1 MLLSKGLARL
11 NSLLLCCLLILS
23 PGPASARNRK
33 GDGFVKDGQVA
44 EARGD
49 YEKALEL
56 FEKALETDPRDPQY
70 RILVNRLRFQAA
82 QKIVDRGE
90 KLRNEGKLDEALA
103 LFQKAFALDPA
114 STIAEQRMRQTYEQM
129 KREAEQKKNGAP
141 PEDPLDKAQTPA
153 DRVRRDAEKKLE
165 TLMDAPMLKP
175 IQRQIVN
182 LKLNNQPARV
192 LFETISKMTGINVLF
207 DPDFISQ
214 NSGKTFPID
223 FQNTTLEE
231 ALDYLSILTK
241 AYWKPISQNAIY
253 VTLDNPQ
260 KRRDYEDYILKVF
273 YLQHALE
280 PQELNEI
287 ANAVRVVGECRKVV
301 PYPAQMALMVRC
313 TADQVAL
320 VGKIINDMDKPRSE
334 VVLDVF
340 VLEAN
345 RTRTRSLA
353 ATIANGTK
361 AGISQQIGFTPRN
374 PILTGGS
381 NADSDNGTTTTT
393 NSGLIA
399 LSQLGRISTNDF
411 SVNLPG
417 GFLQALLEDRS
428 TRVLQ
433 NPQIRTVDNKK
444 ASLRIGD
451 RYPYATG
458 SLNTGGIGG
467 GVGGI
472 SPVVQT
478 QFQFAEV
485 GVNVDIT
492 PKIHGN
498 EEISL
503 RVEVEVS
510 NIRDQVDIGGLRQP
524 VIGQRKIGEDIRIRE
539 GEVNV
544 MGGLTT
550 TNASRNKSGIPGL
563 IDIPGLSWLFGT
575 DGSDKSESELLVILV
590 PHLVRAPDITDL
602 NLRGVSTGTDA
613 TVKLSYQMKDAPA
626 AVAAPGAPAGVAPPP
641 AASPPVQVAP
651 QQTVPQQSM
660 PQPVTPLP
668 FPTPP
673 PVKPPS
679 QAMGAPAQTEVVAQA
694 APPLRS
700 PDGISAVQLPFNPQ
714 ALTGMNAGGKS
725 AGARSAVA
733 SRNRLQLVPTE
744 EKIFLSAPVA
754 VSVNV
759 EAAEELA
766 SAPMHIEYDTQVL
779 RLIAVTS
786 GGLLAIDGTKEDFE
800 ADVKTGVVKL
810 KRPEGTGGVSGNGTL
825 LKLTFASL
833 AKGDGAVRIVTADLA
848 NNKKEALTGAPLPEI
863 VIKVE

>member
-1 MLLSKGLARL
+1 M
-11 NSLLLCCLLILS
+11 
-23 PGPASARNRK
+23 
-33 GDGFVKDGQVA
+33 
-44 EARGD
+44 
-49 YEKALEL
+49 
-56 FEKALETDPRDPQY
+56 
-70 RILVNRLRFQAA
+70 
-82 QKIVDRGE
+82 
-90 KLRNEGKLDEALA
+90 
-103 LFQKAFALDPA
+103 
-114 STIAEQRMRQTYEQM
+114 
-129 KREAEQKKNGAP
+129 
-141 PEDPLDKAQTPA
+141 DKAQTPA

-207 DPDFISQ
+207 DPDFVSQ

-223 FQNTTLEE
+223 FQNTSLEE

-313 TADQVAL
+313 TSDQVAL

-381 NADSDNGTTTTT
+381 NSDDTTTTTTT

-399 LSQLGRISTNDF
+399 LSQIGRISTNDF

-417 GFLQALLEDRS
+417 GFLQALLEDRT

-575 DGSDKSESELLVILV
+575 DGQDKSESELLVILV

-602 NLRGVSTGTDA
+602 NLRGVNTGTDA
-613 TVKLSYQMKDAPA
+613 TVKLSYQMKE
-626 AVAAPGAPAGVAPPP
+626 APPGTAGPPGGLSP
-641 AASPPVQVAP
+641 AITPVQ
-651 QQTVPQQSM
+651 TS
-660 PQPVTPLP
+660 PQPVTPGSP
-668 FPTPP
+668 GGIVFPPKPPVIPGVTPGTTPVPTAPVPP

-679 QAMGAPAQTEVVAQA
+679 QALTTAQTEVIAQA
-694 APPLRS
+694 APQLRN
-700 PDGISAVQLPFNPQ
+700 PDGLTAVQLPFNPQ
-714 ALTGMNAGGKS
+714 ALTGMTVGGAKAGS
-725 AGARSAVA
+725 AKTAVV
-733 SRNRLQLVPTE
+733 STRNRLQLVPSE
-744 EKIFLSAPVA
+744 DKIFLSAPVA
-754 VSVNV
+754 VSVNI
-759 EAAEELA
+759 EGGEEVA
-766 SAPMHIEYDTQVL
+766 SAPMKIEYDTQVL

-800 ADVKTGVVKL
+800 ADVKTGVIQL

-825 LKLTFASL
+825 VKLTFASL
-833 AKGDGAVRIVTADLA
+833 AKGDGAVRVVTADLA
-848 NNKKEALTGAPLPEI
+848 NAKKESLSGAPLPEI

>member
-11 NSLLLCCLLILS
+11 TSLLLCCLLLLS
-23 PGPASARNRK
+23 PMPASAKNRK
-33 GDGFVKDGQVA
+33 GDGFVKDGQLA
-44 EARGD
+44 EAKGD

-56 FEKALETDPRDPQY
+56 FEKALAEDPRDSQY
-70 RILVNRLRFQAA
+70 RILVNRMRFQAA

-90 KLRNEGKLDEALA
+90 KLRNEGKLEEALA

-129 KREAEQKKNGAP
+129 KREAEKQKSGAP

-165 TLMDAPMLKP
+165 TMMDAPMLKP
-175 IQRQIVN
+175 MQRQIVN

-207 DPDFISQ
+207 DPDFVSQ

-223 FQNTTLEE
+223 FQNTSLEE

-313 TADQVAL
+313 TSDQVAL

-381 NADSDNGTTTTT
+381 NSDDTTTTTTT

-399 LSQLGRISTNDF
+399 LSQIGRISTNDF

-417 GFLQALLEDRS
+417 GFLQAVLEDRS

-550 TNASRNKSGIPGL
+550 TNASRNKTGIPGL

-575 DGSDKSESELLVILV
+575 DGNDKSESELLIILV

-602 NLRGVSTGTDA
+602 NLRGVNTGTDA
-613 TVKLSYQMKDAPA
+613 TVKLSYQMKEAPA
-626 AVAAPGAPAGVAPPP
+626 
-641 AASPPVQVAP
+641 AASPPATLTPVQTSPQPAPPGGVVFPPKPPVIPGITPNTAPVAP
-651 QQTVPQQSM
+651 N
-660 PQPVTPLP
+660 
-668 FPTPP
+668 PP

-679 QAMGAPAQTEVVAQA
+679 QAMADAQTEVVAQA
-694 APPLRS
+694 APQIRT
-700 PDGISAVQLPFNPQ
+700 PDGLTAVQLPFNPQ
-714 ALTGMNAGGKS
+714 ALTGITLGGAKAS
-725 AGARSAVA
+725 VARAV
-733 SRNRLQLVPTE
+733 STRNRLQLVPSE
-744 EKIFLSAPVA
+744 DKIFLSAPVA
-754 VSVNV
+754 VSVNL
-759 EAAEELA
+759 EAGEEVA
-766 SAPMHIEYDTQVL
+766 SAPMQIEYDTQVL
-779 RLIAVTS
+779 RLISVTS
-786 GGLLAIDGTKEDFE
+786 GGLLAIDGAKEDFE
-800 ADVKTGVVKL
+800 ADLKSGVIKL
-810 KRPEGTGGVSGNGTL
+810 KRPDGTGGVSGNGTL
-825 LKLTFASL
+825 VKLTFASL
-833 AKGDGAVRIVTADLA
+833 AKGDGAVRVVTADLA
-848 NNKKEALTGAPLPEI
+848 NAKKESLSGAPLPEI